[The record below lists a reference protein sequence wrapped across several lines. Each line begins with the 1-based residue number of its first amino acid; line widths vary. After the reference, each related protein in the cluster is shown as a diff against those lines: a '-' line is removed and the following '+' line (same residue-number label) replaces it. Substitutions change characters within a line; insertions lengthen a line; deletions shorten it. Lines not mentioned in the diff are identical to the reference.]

1 MRRYTTSMVVEEQIG
16 ELLGGGFGGTTPS
29 PEIIDLIR
37 NHHIGGIIL
46 FSRNVQDAQQV
57 LELTHSLQMIAKTA
71 GHPAPLL
78 IAIDQENGIVQRLGQ
93 GTTLFPGHMAL
104 GATGSE
110 QI

>member
-1 MRRYTTSMVVEEQIG
+1 MHSYSARMTLEEQIG
-16 ELLGGGFGGTTPS
+16 QLLVAGFWGTTPS

-57 LELTHSLQMIAKTA
+57 LELTHNLQMIAKTA

-78 IAIDQENGIVQRLGQ
+78 IPLHCSSPSTRRTA
-93 GTTLFPGHMAL
+93 
-104 GATGSE
+104 
-110 QI
+110 